1 MALRLAARGGQR
13 RSEALQRFPHREGL
27 ARMKSADDYRHLIET
42 RMVSEDVFDG
52 KLLHI
57 KRDTVRMPDGAQA
70 TREFVVHPGAAMI
83 IPKLPDGKLLLERQ
97 YRYPLSRVF
106 IEFPAGK
113 VDPGED
119 PLTTAVRELTEE
131 TGYVAARWSHLATM
145 HPVISYS
152 TEQIDIFVADELT
165 HVGTRLDDGEF
176 IETFGA
182 TLDEA
187 LAWLDRGDITDSKTM
202 IGLMLLARRAAAGP

>member
-1 MALRLAARGGQR
+1 MNI
-13 RSEALQRFPHREGL
+13 P
-27 ARMKSADDYRHLIET
+27 ADNGHLNET
-42 RMVSEDVFDG
+42 RVESEDVFRG
-52 KLLHI
+52 RLLHI
-57 KRDTVRMPDGAQA
+57 KRDTVRMPDGAKA

-83 IPKLPDGKLLLERQ
+83 VPRLPDGKLLFERQ

-119 PLTTAVRELTEE
+119 SLTAAMRELTEE
-131 TGYVAARWSHLATM
+131 TGYIAARWSQLATM

-165 HVGTRLDDGEF
+165 HIGTRLDAGEF
-176 IETFGA
+176 IETFSA
-182 TLDEA
+182 SLDDA
-187 LAWLDRGDITDSKTM
+187 LGWLDRGDITDAKTM
-202 IGLMLLARRAAAGP
+202 LGLLLMARQAAAGR